1 MYQSSVIDKLSTAQ
15 LCIDVVII
23 TCALYCDKNM
33 YSSYFFCV
41 NIKRINLKI
50 AKTIYNILKVI
61 FVKRLTKLALEYKIF
76 PILMFLV
83 SILLALTVV
92 FQNITI
98 GVILDKVLIQQQFQ
112 LTSLLITIFF
122 VLIAR
127 AVFNMLNLA
136 IGDTMANRIKNNLR
150 QQVIEKASKSPI
162 GKQINVVT
170 EGIDGI
176 APFFS
181 NFFPQVFKSMMIPV
195 FIIGAMFYIHLNTA
209 LIMLVTAPFIP
220 LFYIIFGLE
229 TRDESKDK
237 MTYLNQFSQQFLNK
251 VKGLITLKLF
261 NQTARTEQELYEEST
276 HFRTLTMRILKS
288 AFLSGLMLEFITM
301 LGIGLV
307 ALEAGL
313 GLILFNNIDFK
324 TAAIAIILAPEF
336 YNAIKD
342 LGQSFHSGKQSEGSS
357 DVVFD
362 FLEEPTI
369 NPVARPQ
376 QHDMSTSSIVK
387 LNDVSFKYEDAQSYA
402 LQHINLEITKGE
414 KIALVGPSG
423 AGKSTLAQ
431 IITQQLPVT
440 NGELTVASRQL
451 RFGILSQA
459 PYIFNTS
466 IKNNITM
473 FNDEITEA
481 QVYKMLN
488 LVGLK
493 EKVAA
498 FKDGIDTHIGEG
510 GEMLSGG
517 EMRRIELSRVLLLQP
532 DIVLFDEPTTGLD
545 LQTETIIQDVIHR
558 QFQAATIIYIAH
570 RDSTIQYADR
580 RVYIENGSV
589 KFIDQV
595 MSVENKKGGEPE

>member
-1 MYQSSVIDKLSTAQ
+1 M
-15 LCIDVVII
+15 
-23 TCALYCDKNM
+23 
-33 YSSYFFCV
+33 
-41 NIKRINLKI
+41 
-50 AKTIYNILKVI
+50 
-61 FVKRLTKLALEYKIF
+61 KRLTKLALEYKIF

-112 LTSLLITIFF
+112 LTSLLIIIFF

-136 IGDTMANRIKNNLR
+136 IGDTMANRIKNSLR

-195 FIIGAMFYIHLNTA
+195 FIIGAMFFIHLNTA

-362 FLEEPTI
+362 FLEESTI
-369 NPVARPQ
+369 NPIARPQ
-376 QHDMSTSSIVK
+376 QHDMSTSSVVK
-387 LNDVSFKYEDAQSYA
+387 LHDVSFKYEDAQSYA

-517 EMRRIELSRVLLLQP
+517 EMRRIELSRVLMLQP

-570 RDSTIQYADR
+570 LDSTIQYADR

-589 KFIDQV
+589 KFIDKV